1 MKFMDK
7 KEQVLDIQLTPYG
20 EYLLSQGTFKPEYYA
35 FYDDNVLYESQ
46 YAGHTEVQNSI
57 EPRVQEDT
65 PQLETQTV
73 FSSRDL
79 YIDKSLTRIV
89 DVGADPFGVR
99 TELDAVG
106 ADMGGKAG
114 DLVTGAAP
122 VDASTIVHY
131 AEIAQSAPDITDTY
145 FDRYNYSLRHL
156 LGTSDR
162 MKTDAP
168 AWSVSFL
175 KNEIS
180 SSSSALTGANTP
192 VLNIPQI
199 NSTIEYKISSVGS
212 VSQITDTELAIEF
225 EGGQFLDI
233 KPDYILAQIIEKNS
247 EFVKEN
253 FNIEVFEVTEKTFE
267 KNSLSET
274 ITTLRPLKFR
284 KPIKLVQDGILL
296 DLKEIPVSSE
306 PITKDYVEYYFDI
319 KVDDRIDRQ
328 IICSSISELESRS
341 LYVDTEIICEDIK
354 NVTLADIY
362 STDASAPPCPD
373 PVDGLDCPDPPGS
386 IFIPTISN
394 SGGS

>member
-79 YIDKSLTRIV
+79 YIDKSLTRPGPV
-89 DVGADPFGVR
+89 K
-99 TELDAVG
+99 L
-106 ADMGGKAG
+106 G
-114 DLVTGAAP
+114 DRGEEIRNP
-122 VDASTIVHY
+122 IFY
-131 AEIAQSAPDITDTY
+131 AEIAQEAPDITDTY
-145 FDRYNYSLRHL
+145 FDRYNYSLQHL

-341 LYVDTEIICEDIK
+341 LYVDTEIICEDVK